1 MPPAMWERGRRT
13 TLSPRILALISVG
26 FLLTF
31 LFAAPT
37 ASAATTVQVKVGG
50 VYAGEP
56 LAKGGVVWFNGYDP
70 APLVIHVGDTV
81 QWKLIGGIHTVT
93 STQPLNATAWTY
105 DSSPL
110 FPVEAALGDLAPGL
124 LLPPGSVYENDT
136 AFLPVVT
143 YVYFCKIHPGMTGTL
158 IVTSGIVI
166 DQIVNVVAGW
176 GTPEYAVQAFAPQ
189 NITVPQ
195 GTTVRWTLI
204 NPTEPHTITS
214 AAWDSSPDLPP
225 GGPPPVMVVPGSL
238 FNWTFTSEGTFTYFC
253 KLHAYKIGESWVGM
267 TGTIIVLPAPADTSG
282 LAAVGYGALALGIL
296 ALVVAGVS
304 LTRRKGPGGTPPSP

>member
-1 MPPAMWERGRRT
+1 MREKGRRVAPS
-13 TLSPRILALISVG
+13 LRILVLLSVG
-26 FLLTF
+26 CLLTF
-31 LFAAPT
+31 VFAALP
-37 ASAATTVQVKVGG
+37 AAAAATIPVKVGG
-50 VYAGEP
+50 VFAGDP
-56 LAKGGVVWFNGYDP
+56 LAHDGVVWFNGFDP

-93 STQPLNATAWTY
+93 STQALNATTWAY

-110 FPVEAALGDLAPGL
+110 FPVAATLGDLSPGR

-136 AFLPVVT
+136 SFLAPGT

-158 IVTSGIVI
+158 VVTSGLVI
-166 DQIVNVVAGW
+166 DQVVNVVAGW
-176 GTPEYAVQAFAPQ
+176 GDPNYAVQAFAPQ
-189 NITVPQ
+189 NISVPQ
-195 GTTVRWTLI
+195 GTIVRWTLM

-214 AAWDSSPDLPP
+214 AVWDSSPALPP
-225 GGPPPVMVVPGSL
+225 GLPPVMVAPGST

-267 TGTIIVLPAPADTSG
+267 TGTIIVLPAPADTG
-282 LAAVGYGALALGIL
+282 ALAAVGYGGLAFGIL

-304 LTRRKGPGGTPPSP
+304 LMRRKGPTPPSP